1 MAKVISLF
9 KLSGTISDLTFRQTK
24 DGVVAQMKPGPSR
37 ERVLHHER
45 FRITRLVAAEFTMAG
60 KEAKLLRD
68 ALRSA
73 KDGMHVASLNGRMNG
88 LFYKV
93 AMSDTEH
100 RLGERHASN
109 GNMQLLAG
117 FDFNKELLL
126 ANALPAGIRHRLDAA
141 TGRMKVELP
150 AFIARKKKGFPK
162 EATHFRIVSCGA
174 VIDFARRS
182 HRNDILT
189 SELMPL
195 RKKTPGDICLEHTLE
210 AGAGEVL
217 VQVLGMQL
225 YRLEE
230 GKEVLLQGGAMRILE
245 VGKVGEGIEATRQSG
260 NEGGR
265 QEGIEELK
273 AEVAEVGNG
282 VGCTEEPGGAPLEV
296 VMPAVDECLPEGIA
310 GNERGVRRH
319 RKRGRGSGGG
329 SSGKMEVRTGLCGR
343 GGTGLLIC
351 RSSVD
356 LHYICNP
363 SDGTRR
369 LPVIREGAGAPGN
382 DP

>member
-1 MAKVISLF
+1 
-9 KLSGTISDLTFRQTK
+9 
-24 DGVVAQMKPGPSR
+24 
-37 ERVLHHER
+37 
-45 FRITRLVAAEFTMAG
+45 
-60 KEAKLLRD
+60 
-68 ALRSA
+68 
-73 KDGMHVASLNGRMNG
+73 MNG

-100 RLGERHASN
+100 RLGERYASN

-126 ANALPAGIRHRLDAA
+126 ANALPPGIRHHLDVA

-182 HRNDILT
+182 HRNDILM

-195 RKKTPGDICLEHTLE
+195 RKKTPGAICLEHTLE
-210 AGAGEVL
+210 AGEGEVL

-245 VGKVGEGIEATRQSG
+245 AEKVEEGKEALRHPGKEGERL
-260 NEGGR
+260 EGK
-265 QEGIEELK
+265 EVLAAEE
-273 AEVAEVGNG
+273 AEVENG
-282 VGCTEEPGGAPLEV
+282 VGCTEEPGGALLEV
-296 VMPAVDECLPEGIA
+296 VVPAVDEGVPEGVA
-310 GNERGVRRH
+310 GNKRGVRRH
-319 RKRGRGSGGG
+319 RKRGRGSVGG
-329 SSGKMEVRTGLCGR
+329 SRQEGKKL
-343 GGTGLLIC
+343 
-351 RSSVD
+351 
-356 LHYICNP
+356 
-363 SDGTRR
+363 TRHGEEELEAVLAR
-369 LPVIREGAGAPGN
+369 KG
-382 DP
+382 